1 VVWAPAASTS
11 MSPEKQPGAQPS
23 SFDVGRQ
30 LTSDDY
36 KDWMDFHPIM
46 TTGVVWE
53 VNATG
58 KPLLLA
64 FV

>member
-1 VVWAPAASTS
+1 